1 MIQLP
6 PEDVDVIRIAARELK
21 RKMDELYGK
30 ELESYR
36 EEHTQRVISNLVEKA
51 ERRYL
56 EEEGPVPEDEFEE
69 MRGELK
75 RVVAQVVAEEFGVT
89 VKLWP

>member
-89 VKLWP
+89 VKL